1 MILRD
6 TDDPIHLTRREHQI
20 LRLAALGMTSKEIA
34 IRVEIAPRTVERHI
48 ENSRLKM
55 RARNRVHLISKAV
68 ATGILTLEDG
78 AGHGSMPAPA
88 IAGMRDG

>member
-6 TDDPIHLTRREHQI
+6 TDDPVHLTRREYEI

-34 IRVEIAPRTVERHI
+34 IRAGIAPRTVERHI

-78 AGHGSMPAPA
+78 AGHGNLPTAA
-88 IAGMRDG
+88 VAGLAE